1 MENKKNKKTI
11 GAPKI
16 MGFIHVFLNELGSG
30 TSISHGKLIV
40 YENSPDAKIIEK
52 AVQYVKERALTAN
65 EICQGNIYD
74 SKTKKTVYIYR
85 ILSNKYLVCRTDKGC
100 RMFQKFKSGRYYNS
114 FVEYD
119 KIQSEAYSL
128 YGIIYSLNTEE

>member
-74 SKTKKTVYIYR
+74 SKTKKQFISTGYSLINTWFVVQIKDAGCFKNLR
-85 ILSNKYLVCRTDKGC
+85 AEDIIILLSN
-100 RMFQKFKSGRYYNS
+100 MIKSKVRH
-114 FVEYD
+114 
-119 KIQSEAYSL
+119 IL
-128 YGIIYSLNTEE
+128 YTVLFIA